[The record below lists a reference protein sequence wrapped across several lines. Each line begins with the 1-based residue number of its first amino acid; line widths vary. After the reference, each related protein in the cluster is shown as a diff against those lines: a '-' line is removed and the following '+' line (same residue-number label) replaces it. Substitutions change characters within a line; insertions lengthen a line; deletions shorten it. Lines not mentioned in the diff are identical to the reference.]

1 MKFRVMDVLDLLA
14 NPRLSSGYSMRC
26 PTSNVRTSL
35 RRSGSPPAESTIP
48 FSPND
53 AVHDVTRVLISWV
66 AVNNDPYEWKTD
78 QNAYRLVDG
87 KPVPGPTLTVLL
99 DEDSLAT
106 ALARIDGEHPDALAG
121 AGVGAA
127 LTVV

>member
-1 MKFRVMDVLDLLA
+1 M
-14 NPRLSSGYSMRC
+14 
-26 PTSNVRTSL
+26 
-35 RRSGSPPAESTIP
+35 
-48 FSPND
+48 
-53 AVHDVTRVLISWV
+53 HDVTRVLISWV

-99 DEDSLAT
+99 GEDSLAT